1 MKGKKTIKILLVV
14 LAVVAAG
21 IIYSCTAKTK
31 TTDGNEPE
39 SAVQTETEAI
49 EAEISRRQV
58 CVHICGAVASPGV
71 YYLEEGSRIHEAV
84 DMAGGLLDNAADEYI
99 NLAQVI
105 SDGQQIYIPDT
116 EEVTSGGFTPPY
128 EPADDGLVNINTA
141 SAEELKSIPG
151 IGDIKAEAIVS
162 YRENIASFAS
172 IEDIKNVA
180 GIKDSLYEKIKDY
193 IKV

>member
-39 SAVQTETEAI
+39 SAVQAETEAI
-49 EAEISRRQV
+49 EAETSRTEV

-84 DMAGGLLDNAADEYI
+84 DMA
-99 NLAQVI
+99 
-105 SDGQQIYIPDT
+105 
-116 EEVTSGGFTPPY
+116 
-128 EPADDGLVNINTA
+128 
-141 SAEELKSIPG
+141 
-151 IGDIKAEAIVS
+151 
-162 YRENIASFAS
+162 
-172 IEDIKNVA
+172 
-180 GIKDSLYEKIKDY
+180 
-193 IKV
+193 